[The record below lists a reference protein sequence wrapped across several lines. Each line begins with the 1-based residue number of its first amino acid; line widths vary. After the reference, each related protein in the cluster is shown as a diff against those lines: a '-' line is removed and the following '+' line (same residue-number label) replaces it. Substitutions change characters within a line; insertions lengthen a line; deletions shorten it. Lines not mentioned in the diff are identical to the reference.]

1 MAEQN
6 YEDYKARLNR
16 ARNRRNGKDPIKY
29 FMIGAVC
36 VIAVLLFVI
45 IGKLLNGG
53 TFRDPEKAAARA
65 ALEAEQAAQEEDA
78 AEAAVAAA
86 MAEDSEIPAAE
97 ETEPTLS
104 PEELAQQEEDA
115 AKAAVVD
122 SYSNLGIV
130 QVSGYLN
137 MRESAGKDAKIIGK
151 LLGGSACEILDDS
164 EDGWYQVTSGG
175 LTGYISSEFVL
186 TGEAARTEAFELV
199 DKLAV
204 ITADKL
210 NVRLEPN
217 QESQVLEQVLRNERY
232 KISDMLDGWI
242 QISSGGY
249 ISADYVDV
257 RYALNEARKLDL
269 RTMVLNMYDNI
280 GISNVNNYLNIR
292 KEPSEDGKIIGKMPS
307 KSAGEILEKTEDG
320 EWYKIRSGPVT
331 GYVSAQYIQTG
342 DAAKATALEVAE
354 LMAIVSTDRLNA
366 RTEPNTKAPIWTQ
379 ISNSERYAVLKQ
391 MDGWVEI
398 ELDTTSAYV
407 STDYVDVR
415 YALNEAIKFTP
426 IEDEPRA
433 SSNGSSGSSGSRG
446 GSSGSSSG
454 SGGKTNNS
462 SVGNTPG
469 TAPASSTRT
478 QIANYATQ
486 FLGNPYVWGGTS
498 LTGGADC
505 SGFTM
510 AVMAKFG
517 VSLPH
522 HSGSQAQRGK
532 SISSSEM
539 RPGDLV
545 FYANSGGTINHVALY
560 IGNGQVVHASNKRD
574 GIKISTWN
582 YRTPAKIVNVLGD

>member
-1 MAEQN
+1 MAEEKNQ
-6 YEDYKARLNR
+6 DYKARLNR
-16 ARNRRNGKDPIKY
+16 ARNRRNGKDPMKY
-29 FMIGAVC
+29 FMIGAAC
-36 VIAVLLFVI
+36 VIGILLIVI
-45 IGKLLNGG
+45 VGKLLNGG
-53 TFRDPEKAAARA
+53 TFRDPEKAAKASAASAETEAAAAARA
-65 ALEAEQAAQEEDA
+65 IAETA
-78 AEAAVAAA
+78 
-86 MAEDSEIPAAE
+86 PE
-97 ETEPTLS
+97 ETEATLS
-104 PEELAQQEEDA
+104 AEELAQQQEDE
-115 AKAAVVD
+115 AKAAVVE

-137 MRESAGKDAKIIGK
+137 MRESASKDGKIVGK
-151 LLGGSACEILDDS
+151 LLGGSACEILDDES
-164 EDGWYQVTSGG
+164 AEGWYQVSSGG

-186 TGEAARTEAFELV
+186 TGEAAKTEAFEQV
-199 DKLAV
+199 KKMAV

-210 NVRLEPN
+210 NVRSEPN
-217 QESQVLEQVLRNERY
+217 QDAQVVEQVLKNERY
-232 KISDMLDGWI
+232 SIVGEQDGWI
-242 QISSGGY
+242 QISNGY

-269 RTMVLNMYDNI
+269 RTMVLNMYDNL

-292 KEPSEDGKIIGKMPS
+292 KEPSENGKIIGKMTS

-331 GYVSAQYIQTG
+331 GYVKSEYILTG
-342 DAAKATALEVAE
+342 DAAKSEALEVAE

-366 RTEPNTKAPIWTQ
+366 RTEPSTDAPIWTQ

-391 MDGWVEI
+391 LDGWVEI

-407 STDYVDVR
+407 ATDFVDVR
-415 YALNEAIKFTP
+415 YALNEAIQFTP
-426 IEDEPRA
+426 IEDTPK
-433 SSNGSSGSSGSRG
+433 SSTGKGSTGKG
-446 GSSGSSSG
+446 GSSG
-454 SGGKTNNS
+454 GKTGGG
-462 SVGNTPG
+462 VGNTPG
-469 TAPASSTRT
+469 NAAGSSKRT

-498 LTGGADC
+498 LTNGADC

-510 AVMAKFG
+510 AVMSKFG

-522 HSGSQAQRGK
+522 HSGSQANCGK
-532 SISSSEM
+532 SINSSQM

-545 FYANSGGTINHVALY
+545 FYTNSGGTINHVALY
-560 IGNGQVVHASNKRD
+560 IGNGQVVHASNQRD